1 MDFYR
6 KIGVVCSMIPRGRV
20 ATYGQIAALCG
31 KRRNSRQV
39 GYALKLGLAGEIPAH
54 RVVNSRG
61 ELVGAK
67 YFDTPTK
74 QAQLLRDEG
83 VGLLWDGESWRVRMK
98 DFAWHLTD
106 PEFDAVCEAI
116 DDEV

>member
-6 KIGVVCSMIPRGRV
+6 KIGIVCRMIPRGRV

-31 KRRNSRQV
+31 KRRNARQV
-39 GYALKLGLAGEIPAH
+39 GYALKLGLAGDIPAH

-67 YFDTPTK
+67 YFETPTK
-74 QAQLLRDEG
+74 QMQLLRDEG
-83 VGLLWDGESWRVRMK
+83 VEFITDGEGWRVRMSE
-98 DFAWHLTD
+98 FAWRLTD
-106 PEFDAVCEAI
+106 PEFDAVAAVE
-116 DDEV
+116 EEE

>member
-6 KIGVVCSMIPRGRV
+6 KIGVVCRMIPCGRV

-39 GYALKLGLAGEIPAH
+39 GYALKLGLAGDIPAH

-67 YFDTPTK
+67 YFETPTR
-74 QAQLLRDEG
+74 QLELLRDEG
-83 VGLLWDGESWRVRMK
+83 VEVFWDGEGWRVNMK
-98 DFAWHLTD
+98 DFTWHLTD
-106 PEFDAVCEAI
+106 PEFDAVAAAVE
-116 DDEV
+116 EE

>member
-1 MDFYR
+1 MDFYQ
-6 KIGVVCSMIPRGRV
+6 KIGVVCRMIPRGRV

-39 GYALKLGLAGEIPAH
+39 GYALKLGLAGDIPAH

-67 YFDTPTK
+67 YFETPTR
-74 QAQLLRDEG
+74 QSELLRGEG
-83 VGLLWDGESWRVRMK
+83 VEVFWDGECWRARMSE
-98 DFAWHLTD
+98 FAWHLTD
-106 PEFDAVCEAI
+106 PEFDAVVAAVE
-116 DDEV
+116 DEE